1 MLVKGQT
8 VFPTTVNRTAFNVL
22 KNIVKS
28 LNFSRLLLPT
38 FRKHKVSNDSR
49 VTVLKQYIL
58 NLPKKYENYNG
69 RYPPL
74 QERRAF
80 L

>member
-28 LNFSRLLLPT
+28 LNFSRLLLP
-38 FRKHKVSNDSR
+38 KG
-49 VTVLKQYIL
+49 
-58 NLPKKYENYNG
+58 NL
-69 RYPPL
+69 
-74 QERRAF
+74 
-80 L
+80 